1 MKYSALPS
9 LMLAGALAVGLAAC
23 DRDASRTPPP
33 ADDRSRET
41 PGTATPGT
49 ATPGTATPGTATP
62 GTATPGATREPASGA
77 VGTAGKTA
85 AGATETI
92 DVKAAL
98 MLDDG
103 VDASDVNVDTDGV
116 KKVVVL
122 KGSVPSAAQKNRA
135 EQIAVREAKGYR
147 VDNQLVVRAR

>member
-1 MKYSALPS
+1 
-9 LMLAGALAVGLAAC
+9 MLAGALTVGLAAC
-23 DRDASRTPPP
+23 DRDASRTPPAAEP
-33 ADDRSRET
+33 SRE
-41 PGTATPGT
+41 
-49 ATPGTATPGTATP
+49 TP
-62 GTATPGATREPASGA
+62 GTATPGATREPAADPAREAARDAGGA
-77 VGTAGKTA
+77 VGTAGRAA
-85 AGATETI
+85 AGATETV

-103 VDASDVNVDTDGV
+103 VDADDINVDTDGV

>member
-23 DRDASRTPPP
+23 DRDASRTSPPP
-33 ADDRSRET
+33 ADDRSRE
-41 PGTATPGT
+41 TPGT

-77 VGTAGKTA
+77 VGTAGQTA

>member
-41 PGTATPGT
+41 PGTATPG
-49 ATPGTATPGTATP
+49 AATPGTATP

-147 VDNQLVVRAR
+147 IDNQLVVRAR

>member
-23 DRDASRTPPP
+23 DRDATRTSPPP

-41 PGTATPGT
+41 PGTATPG
-49 ATPGTATPGTATP
+49 
-62 GTATPGATREPASGA
+62 ATREPARDASGA
-77 VGTAGKTA
+77 VGTAGQTA
-85 AGATETI
+85 AGATETV